1 MKGAQNTMSM
11 EEIRKNI
18 DEIDS
23 EIIRLLNNRAK
34 AAMEIGKIKEQS
46 NDHVY
51 APAREKQIMKQIF
64 SKNQGPL
71 KNDALKAI
79 YKEIIS
85 ASRSLEKPLTVTYLG
100 PSATFAHLAALQKFG
115 GSTNYVPVRTISD
128 VFTDV
133 QKGRADYG
141 VVPIENSTEGI
152 VSYTLDMF
160 MDSELKIFSELML
173 EVSHNLMSKSSLER
187 ITKIYSHPQALA
199 QCRRWLEANMAE
211 AELVATSSTAQAAE
225 LAAKDPTAAAI
236 ANELAAEIYD
246 LHLLVRRIEDSP
258 NNYTRFL
265 IIGHSIAQK
274 SGSDKTSIMFSIRHK
289 AGALAEILNTFAAHG
304 LNLTRIESR
313 PSRQRAW
320 EYVFFVDLEGY
331 AEDVNVADA
340 LEEAGKNCIFLKTL
354 GSYPSGE
361 WDPGSLS

>member
-1 MKGAQNTMSM
+1 MSVK
-11 EEIRKNI
+11 EIRKKI
-18 DEIDS
+18 DDIDS
-23 EIIRLLNNRAK
+23 QLIHLLNERAR

-46 NDHVY
+46 NAHVY
-51 APAREKQIMKQIF
+51 APAREKQIMHQIF
-64 SKNQGPL
+64 DKNKGPL

-100 PSATFAHLAALQKFG
+100 PPATFAHLAAMQKFG
-115 GSTNYVPVRTISD
+115 GSTSYVPVRTISD
-128 VFTDV
+128 VFIDV

-160 MDSELKIFSELML
+160 MDSDLKIFSELML
-173 EVSHNLMSKSSLER
+173 EVSHNLMSKSSLEE
-187 ITKIYSHPQALA
+187 ITKVYSHPQALA
-199 QCRRWLEANMAE
+199 QCRRWLEANMAD
-211 AELVATSSTAQAAE
+211 AEPIATSSTAQAAE
-225 LAAKDPTAAAI
+225 LAAKDPAAAAI
-236 ANELAAEIYD
+236 ANALAAEIYM
-246 LHLLVRRIEDSP
+246 LNILVRRIEDSP

-265 IIGHSIAQK
+265 IIGHSMAQK

-320 EYVFFVDLEGY
+320 EYVFFVDLEGHL
-331 AEDVNVADA
+331 EEINVAKA
-340 LEEAGKNCIFLKTL
+340 LEEASEHCIFLKTL

-361 WDPGSLS
+361 WDPGTLS